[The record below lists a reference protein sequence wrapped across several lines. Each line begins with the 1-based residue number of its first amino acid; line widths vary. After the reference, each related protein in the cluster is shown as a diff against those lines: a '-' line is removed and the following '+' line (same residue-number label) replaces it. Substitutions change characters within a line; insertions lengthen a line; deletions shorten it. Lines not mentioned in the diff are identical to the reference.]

1 MNEYNRS
8 IHSADVVLVEIYAQ
22 WCHHCQRMIPIV
34 HKLKKELQNEVLVL
48 QYDIDENQELSQSL
62 NVETIPTFLLYRNS
76 KEVWRHS
83 GEIEFTNLLNSI
95 EVY

>member
-1 MNEYNRS
+1 M
-8 IHSADVVLVEIYAQ
+8 
-22 WCHHCQRMIPIV
+22 MPIV
-34 HKLKKELQNEVLVL
+34 HKLKKELENEVLIL
-48 QYDIDENQELSQSL
+48 QFDIDENQELSQSL
-62 NVETIPTFLLYRNS
+62 NVETIPAFLLYRHG